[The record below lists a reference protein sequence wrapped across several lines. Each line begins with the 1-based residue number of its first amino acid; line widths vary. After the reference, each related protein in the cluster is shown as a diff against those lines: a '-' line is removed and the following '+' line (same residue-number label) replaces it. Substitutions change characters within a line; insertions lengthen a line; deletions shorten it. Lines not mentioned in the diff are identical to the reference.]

1 MTLHTILLALAA
13 WAVGFAIV
21 LALFRM
27 SGNQDRAARHAEKRL
42 DPFSDVEITQ
52 TGNGRY

>member
-1 MTLHTILLALAA
+1 MTLTMILLGLAA
-13 WAVGFAIV
+13 WGVGFVVV

-52 TGNGRY
+52 SGAGRY